1 MLLSNALRTKNALNV
16 LVFHI
21 EFNDVINQG
30 LIQEE
35 KGDISAEKGT
45 LISTVA
51 QKIVTQAWSQMIRFI
66 LCFVL
71 MFMFGY

>member
-1 MLLSNALRTKNALNV
+1 MLSSNALRTKNALNV

-51 QKIVTQAWSQMIRFI
+51 QKIVTQ
-66 LCFVL
+66 
-71 MFMFGY
+71 G

>member
-1 MLLSNALRTKNALNV
+1 MLLSNALRIKNALNV

-51 QKIVTQAWSQMIRFI
+51 QKIVTQA
-66 LCFVL
+66 
-71 MFMFGY
+71 

>member
-51 QKIVTQAWSQMIRFI
+51 QKIVTQA
-66 LCFVL
+66 
-71 MFMFGY
+71 

>member
-35 KGDISAEKGT
+35 KGEISAEKGT

-51 QKIVTQAWSQMIRFI
+51 QKIVTQA
-66 LCFVL
+66 
-71 MFMFGY
+71 

>member
-1 MLLSNALRTKNALNV
+1 MLYIFKSHKTWCAFIKCFAHQNALNV

-51 QKIVTQAWSQMIRFI
+51 QKIVTQA
-66 LCFVL
+66 
-71 MFMFGY
+71 

>member
-51 QKIVTQAWSQMIRFI
+51 QKIVTQGWSQMIRFI

-71 MFMFGY
+71 MFIFGY